1 MDHLTIFPQK
11 LIAPSGLISEKFLS
25 LGISSFLDAC
35 QYVHGLPYGY
45 NSAQEDIM
53 ILFKENM
60 GTCTTKHAVIAT
72 LAEELNL
79 PVYKNIG
86 IYAMTEDIVTGTN
99 LILEKFQLP
108 YIPML
113 HCFLE
118 YGDCR
123 VDLTEGNQNGKNT
136 SIEQFLY
143 TERVIAN
150 ISDKEEYQLFRRVL
164 TQDLLKRDQLKGIK
178 TATILHAR
186 EEGLIVLKANVVNE
200 L

>member
-1 MDHLTIFPQK
+1 MDHLTIFPRK

-45 NSAQEDIM
+45 NSAREDIM

-72 LAEELNL
+72 LAEELNI

-186 EEGLIVLKANVVNE
+186 EEGLIVLKANVGNE
-200 L
+200 P

>member
-1 MDHLTIFPQK
+1 MDHLTIFPPK
-11 LIAPSGLISEKFLS
+11 LIEPSGIISEKFLS

-35 QYVHGLPYGY
+35 HHVYGLPYGY
-45 NSAQEDIM
+45 NSNREDIM

-60 GTCTTKHAVIAT
+60 GTCTTKHAVVAT
-72 LAEELNL
+72 LAQELDL

-86 IYAMTEDIVTGTN
+86 IYAMTDEIVTGTKP
-99 LILEKFQLP
+99 ILEKYHLP
-108 YIPML
+108 YIPMI

-118 YGDCR
+118 YGKYR

-143 TERVIAN
+143 TEKVVAN
-150 ISDKEEYQLFRRVL
+150 ISDKDEYQLFRKVL
-164 TQDLLKRDQLKGIK
+164 TKDLLKRDEFKGIK

-186 EEGLIVLKANVVNE
+186 EEGLIVLKANVGNKP
-200 L
+200 